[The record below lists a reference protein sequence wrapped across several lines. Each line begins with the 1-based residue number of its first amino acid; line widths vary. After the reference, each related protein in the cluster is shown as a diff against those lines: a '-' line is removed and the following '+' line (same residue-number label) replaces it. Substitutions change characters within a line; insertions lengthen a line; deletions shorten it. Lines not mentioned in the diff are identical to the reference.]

1 MKTYFKHQKY
11 LSFSLSELNYLLQ
24 SAFGHPVCTSR
35 VIGLFL
41 NLPNFQ
47 KFSFLVWLHHF
58 GINLKFLKILYLCS
72 KIPWNPFF
80 GSSALAIVCMEL
92 DFFLWYEPHL
102 YLSLHF
108 FQKKIIFSILSIISR
123 CPKYVFIYK
132 RLWSFM
138 IYQLNSGRR
147 YDIIFRDMIYFL
159 ETFF

>member
-108 FQKKIIFSILSIISR
+108 FQKKIIFFHLMNHKQMSKIRFYIQ
-123 CPKYVFIYK
+123 KTMKF
-132 RLWSFM
+132 
-138 IYQLNSGRR
+138 
-147 YDIIFRDMIYFL
+147 YDISSFFYLSQVIF
-159 ETFF
+159 